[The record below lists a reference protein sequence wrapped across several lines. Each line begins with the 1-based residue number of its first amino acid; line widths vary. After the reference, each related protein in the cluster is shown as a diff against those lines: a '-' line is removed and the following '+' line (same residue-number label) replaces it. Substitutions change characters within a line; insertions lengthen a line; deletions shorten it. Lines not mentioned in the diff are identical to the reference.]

1 MLKCSITSI
10 HRIILPRIS
19 MTIILEFRQSH
30 NQHLWIIQVIFKTD
44 A

>member
-10 HRIILPRIS
+10 HRIILPRIL
-19 MTIILEFRQSH
+19 MTIILEFRQSL